1 MNGFYGKCNFSFF
14 FTSKE
19 NGSKA
24 GRYRNGGL
32 DAIENEKEN
41 GILKSQNNFIRLI
54 SVCSALLY
62 LPPLWGK
69 MFVSVYN
76 KITHRHRCR
85 SAPLNLGK

>member
-1 MNGFYGKCNFSFF
+1 MSFF
-14 FTSKE
+14 FTSEE

-24 GRYRNGGL
+24 GRYGNEGL

-41 GILKSQNNFIRLI
+41 GVLKSQNNFVRLI

-62 LPPLWGK
+62 LASLWGK
-69 MFVSVYN
+69 MSESVYN

-85 SAPLNLGK
+85 STPLNLGK